1 MTGPVSPEKTVAT
14 FMRRLR
20 PFDLSDLP
28 LDVVILLIGGLT
40 LALAGVL
47 LFPVST
53 GALPYY
59 EEGLYGLLLFIF
71 ALQTVTL
78 GKTPFGDARRTAP
91 VVGAGL
97 LLASAGIVTCF
108 VPGLLGPLPRV
119 LLFCC
124 FSVGGALLLAQMVLS
139 ESRLRAWMA
148 YGGIFRRLAAACGA
162 VYTLSILTGLLVR
175 TPSLLTTRTTALV
188 AIAFGASVFFL
199 ASILASIARKYPQ
212 VAGDDAPG
220 GVPLPP
226 DRALLLLTAVFMV
239 LLGVLLIPVNFGI
252 LPFSGSAQLGLL
264 VVIFSVQML
273 ASGSTPVGAYPR
285 TRLMVALGLIL
296 AGPGIVSCIVPEVL
310 APFLTVLVGVLNV
323 AGGAL
328 ALGKIVLPA
337 LTGPKRPGGS
347 LPPILSRLRTT
358 QIAMNLLSIA
368 FGASM
373 LLPGIVPGPV
383 VGPVLA
389 ANGGAL
395 LYLLHI
401 LGDIDRMT
409 EDATA

>member
-175 TPSLLTTRTTALV
+175 TPSLLTTRTTAVV
-188 AIAFGASVFFL
+188 AIAFGCAVFFL
-199 ASILASIARKYPQ
+199 ASVLRTVYRTFPE
-212 VAGDDAPG
+212 AGG
-220 GVPLPP
+220 SSVSP